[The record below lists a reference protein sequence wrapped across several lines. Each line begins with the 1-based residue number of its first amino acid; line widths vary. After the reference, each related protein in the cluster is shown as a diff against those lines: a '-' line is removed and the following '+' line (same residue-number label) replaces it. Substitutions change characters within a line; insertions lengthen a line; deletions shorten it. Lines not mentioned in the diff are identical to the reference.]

1 MSEQA
6 KKTCSDGK
14 IWVKLSAKK
23 ETCVRQKNNVDYKLI

>member
-14 IWVKLSAKK
+14 IWVKLSAKE